1 LLIHEYI
8 VAVDWG
14 TSHLRA
20 FLCKVNKDTPL
31 TLVDKA
37 NSLGVNKVINSLEQT
52 LFDCIAP
59 WVKQYGK
66 VQIIMMGQIGS
77 SIGWKETQYLPCPTE
92 LGDIASKSVNFSCSG
107 HEITII
113 PGLSCRLSNDNY
125 DVMRGE
131 ELQALGWLQQDRQR
145 ITGTHLL
152 CLPGTHTKWVL
163 IKAGKIELFKTA
175 MTGELFDLL
184 TNHSILIQKSD
195 TTFDQPS
202 FQKGAD
208 FTLKSELGSFTHG
221 LFSVRSKQLFGELTH
236 SQATSYLSG
245 LLIGSDVRAAMN
257 AVEWQL
263 SELGQ
268 VSIIG
273 AKHLSQQFSQ
283 VLKLH
288 GMKTDI
294 CKVTEM
300 TLLGFNAVYQQILAL
315 PSPKNQTQA
324 VNINKG

>member
-20 FLCKVNKDTPL
+20 FLCKVNKDNPL
-31 TLVDKA
+31 KLVDKA
-37 NSLGVNKVINSLEQT
+37 YSLGVHKVIHSFEQT
-52 LFDCIAP
+52 LFDCISP
-59 WVKQYGK
+59 WLSQYGK
-66 VQIIMMGQIGS
+66 VPIFMIGQIGS
-77 SIGWKETQYLPCPTE
+77 SLGWKETNYLPCPTK
-92 LGDIASKSVNFSCSG
+92 LGGIAAQGVNFTCAG
-107 HEITII
+107 HEVTII

-131 ELQALGWLQQDRQR
+131 ELQTLGWLQQDTQR
-145 ITGTHLL
+145 FKGTHLV

-163 IKAGKIELFKTA
+163 IKEGKVELFKTA

-184 TNHSILIQKSD
+184 TNHSILIKKCD
-195 TTFDQPS
+195 ATFDQPA
-202 FQKGAD
+202 FKKGAD

-221 LFSVRSKQLFGELTH
+221 LFSVRSKQLFGELTN
-236 SQATSYLSG
+236 SQASSYLSG

-257 AVEWQL
+257 AEEWNL
-263 SELGQ
+263 PELGE

-283 VLKLH
+283 VLEIH
-288 GMKTDI
+288 GIKTNM
-294 CKVTEM
+294 CKVTDM
-300 TLLGFNAVYQQILAL
+300 NLLGFNAVYQQILAL
-315 PSPKNQTQA
+315 PNQQ
-324 VNINKG
+324 N

>member
-1 LLIHEYI
+1 LSIHEYI

-20 FLCKVNKDTPL
+20 FLCKVNSDK
-31 TLVDKA
+31 TLSQVDKV
-37 NSLGVNKVINSLEQT
+37 NGLGVNKVINSFEQT
-52 LFDCIAP
+52 LFDCLAP
-59 WVKQYGK
+59 WVAQYGK
-66 VQIIMMGQIGS
+66 VPIFMMGQIGS
-77 SIGWKETQYLPCPTE
+77 SIGWKETDYLSCPIQLE
-92 LGDIASKSVNFSCSG
+92 DIASKGVSFFCSG
-107 HEITII
+107 HDITII
-113 PGLSCRLSNDNY
+113 PGLSCRLNNDNY

-131 ELQALGWLQQDRQR
+131 ELQALGWLEQDCRR
-145 ITGTHLL
+145 YNGTHLL

-184 TNHSILIQKSD
+184 TNHSILIQKND
-195 TTFDQPS
+195 ATFDQPS

-221 LFSVRSKQLFGELTH
+221 LFSVRSKQLFGELTP
-236 SQATSYLSG
+236 SQASSYLSG

-257 AVEWQL
+257 AEEWQL
-263 SELGQ
+263 SELGE

-273 AKHLSQQFSQ
+273 TKHLSQQFSQ

-288 GMKTDI
+288 GIKTNI
-294 CKVTEM
+294 CKVTDM
-300 TLLGFNAVYQQILAL
+300 TLLGFNAIYQKILAL
-315 PSPKNQTQA
+315 PSPMN
-324 VNINKG
+324 

>member
-1 LLIHEYI
+1 LSIHEYI

-20 FLCKVNKDTPL
+20 FLCKVHS
-31 TLVDKA
+31 DKSLILMHTA
-37 NSLGVNKVINSLEQT
+37 NSLGVNKVVNSFEQT

-59 WVKQYGK
+59 WVEQYGK
-66 VQIIMMGQIGS
+66 VPIFMMGQIGS
-77 SIGWKETQYLPCPTE
+77 SIGWKETGYLHCPTRLE
-92 LGDIASKSVNFSCSG
+92 EIASKGVNFSCSG

-131 ELQALGWLQQDRQR
+131 EIQVLGWLQQNPQHF
-145 ITGTHLL
+145 IGTHLI

-163 IKAGKIELFKTA
+163 IKAGMIVLFKTA

-195 TTFDQPS
+195 ATFDQPS

-208 FTLKSELGSFTHG
+208 FTLKSGLGSFTHG
-221 LFSVRSKQLFGELTH
+221 LFSVRSKQLFGELTN
-236 SQATSYLSG
+236 SQASSYLSG
-245 LLIGSDVRAAMN
+245 LLIGSDVRAAIN
-257 AVEWQL
+257 AEEWQL
-263 SELGQ
+263 SQLGE

-273 AKHLSQQFSQ
+273 TKHLSQQFSQ
-283 VLKLH
+283 VLKTH
-288 GMKTDI
+288 GIKTNI
-294 CKVTEM
+294 CEVTDM
-300 TLLGFNAVYQQILAL
+300 TLLGFNAVYQQIIAL
-315 PSPKNQTQA
+315 PNP
-324 VNINKG
+324 

>member
-20 FLCKVNKDTPL
+20 FLCKVNSDKTL
-31 TLVDKA
+31 KLVDKTY
-37 NSLGVNKVINSLEQT
+37 SLGVNKVIHSFEKT
-52 LFDCIAP
+52 LFDCISP
-59 WVKQYGK
+59 WVLRYGK
-66 VQIIMMGQIGS
+66 MPIFMMGQIGS
-77 SIGWKETQYLPCPTE
+77 SIGWKETGYLPCPTG
-92 LGDIASKSVNFSCSG
+92 LGDIATQGINFSCSG

-131 ELQALGWLQQDRQR
+131 ELQALGWLQHDKQR
-145 ITGTHLL
+145 FTGTHLL

-163 IKAGKIELFKTA
+163 IKEGKIELFKTA

-184 TNHSILIQKSD
+184 TNHSILIKKGD
-195 TTFDQPS
+195 ETFDQPS
-202 FQKGAD
+202 FKKGAD

-221 LFSVRSKQLFGELTH
+221 LFSVRSKQLFGELTN
-236 SQATSYLSG
+236 SQASSYLSG
-245 LLIGSDVRAAMN
+245 LLIGSDVRAALN
-257 AVEWQL
+257 AEEWQL
-263 SELGQ
+263 SELGE

-283 VLKLH
+283 VLETH
-288 GMKTDI
+288 GIKTNV
-294 CKVTEM
+294 CKVTDM
-300 TLLGFNAVYQQILAL
+300 TLLGFNAVYQQILTL
-315 PSPKNQTQA
+315 PTQQ
-324 VNINKG
+324 N

>member
-1 LLIHEYI
+1 MPTHKYI
-8 VAVDWG
+8 ITVDWG

-20 FLCKVNKDTPL
+20 FLCKVCKNSTL
-31 TLVDKA
+31 TLVQKST
-37 NSLGVNKVINSLEQT
+37 SLGVNKVIHSFEQT

-59 WVKQYGK
+59 WTELHGK
-66 VQIIMMGQIGS
+66 LPIYMIGQIGS
-77 SIGWKETQYLPCPTE
+77 SIGWKQTDYIPCPTSLE
-92 LGDIASKSVNFSCSG
+92 DITSKCVQFTCSD
-107 HEITII
+107 HHLTIV
-113 PGLSCRLSNDNY
+113 PGLSCQLSNDNY

-131 ELQALGWLQQDRQR
+131 ELQTLGWLQQKQKH

-163 IKAGKIELFKTA
+163 INNGKIELFKTA

-184 TNHSILIQKSD
+184 TNHSILIQQNND
-195 TTFDQPS
+195 NFDSVS

-221 LFSVRSKQLFGELTH
+221 LFSVRSKQLFGELNH
-236 SQATSYLSG
+236 EQASSYLSG

-257 AVEWQL
+257 AEEWQL
-263 SELGQ
+263 PQLGE

-273 AKHLSQQFSQ
+273 TTHLSEKFSQ

-288 GMKTDI
+288 GIKANI
-294 CKVTEM
+294 CQVNDM
-300 TLLGFNAVYQQILAL
+300 TLLGFNAVYRQL
-315 PSPKNQTQA
+315 N
-324 VNINKG
+324 NE

>member
-1 LLIHEYI
+1 LQRHEY
-8 VAVDWG
+8 VVVVDWG

-20 FLCKVNKDTPL
+20 FLCQVNNDN
-31 TLVDKA
+31 TLCLSDKA
-37 NSLGVNKVINSLEQT
+37 TSLGVNKVVNSFEQT

-59 WVKQYGK
+59 WVVQYGK
-66 VQIIMMGQIGS
+66 IPIFMMGQIGS
-77 SIGWKETQYLPCPTE
+77 SIGWKETNYLPCPTE
-92 LGDIASKSVNFSCSG
+92 LGDIASQCVNFSCAG
-107 HEITII
+107 HEIAII
-113 PGLSCRLSNDNY
+113 PGLSCHLSNDNY

-131 ELQALGWLQQDRQR
+131 ELQVLGWLQQNPQHF
-145 ITGTHLL
+145 IGTHLI

-195 TTFDQPS
+195 ALFDQPS

-208 FTLKSELGSFTHG
+208 FTLKSERGSFTHG
-221 LFSVRSKQLFGELTH
+221 LFSVRSKQLFGELTN

-257 AVEWQL
+257 AEEWQL
-263 SELGQ
+263 SQLGE

-273 AKHLSQQFSQ
+273 AKRLSHQFSQ
-283 VLKLH
+283 VLKIH
-288 GMKTDI
+288 GIKTNI

-300 TLLGFNAVYQQILAL
+300 TLLGFNAIYQQIIAL
-315 PSPKNQTQA
+315 PSPK
-324 VNINKG
+324 K

>member
-1 LLIHEYI
+1 LSIHEYI

-20 FLCKVNKDTPL
+20 FLCKVNNDSPL
-31 TLVDKA
+31 KLVDKA
-37 NSLGVNKVINSLEQT
+37 NGLGVNKVIHSFEQT

-59 WVKQYGK
+59 WVRQYGK
-66 VQIIMMGQIGS
+66 IPIFMMGQIGS
-77 SIGWKETQYLPCPTE
+77 SIGWKETGYLPCPTE
-92 LGDIASKSVNFSCSG
+92 LGDIADQGVCFSCAG
-107 HEITII
+107 HNITII

-131 ELQALGWLQQDRQR
+131 ELQALGWLQQDVQR
-145 ITGTHLL
+145 FKGTHLL

-184 TNHSILIQKSD
+184 TNHSILIQKGD
-195 TTFDQPS
+195 AIFDKPS
-202 FQKGAD
+202 FKKGAD

-221 LFSVRSKQLFGELTH
+221 LFSVRSKQLFGELTN
-236 SQATSYLSG
+236 SQASSYLSG
-245 LLIGSDVRAAMN
+245 LLIGSDVRAALN
-257 AVEWQL
+257 AEEWQL
-263 SELGQ
+263 SELGE

-283 VLKLH
+283 VLEMHGINTKL
-288 GMKTDI
+288 
-294 CKVTEM
+294 CKVSEM

-315 PSPKNQTQA
+315 PNQKN
-324 VNINKG
+324 